1 MSYRIVIPD
10 DLNPEAL
17 AVLRAKEGVDVHAPG
32 KMTRE
37 QTLAAVPEADAL
49 IIRSGTTVDR
59 DLLAAASR
67 LKVIARAGVGVDN
80 VDLAACTAQGIVVMN
95 TPGGNTIATAEL
107 ALGLLLALLRHI
119 PQADASV
126 RAGRWDRKAFVGTEL
141 AGKTV
146 GIIGFGRVGRAFSQR
161 IQGFDVKEVAYDPF
175 VPEHVARHLGLSLV
189 ALDELLACADFI
201 SLHAHVTDETR
212 GLINKETIAKMKDG
226 VYIVN
231 VARGVLVNSADLAD
245 AIKSGKVAGA
255 AIDVYDQE
263 PPPPDNPLLNLPN
276 VIYTPHLGASS
287 NEAQVA
293 VGVQAAELVIDALF
307 KRKYDN
313 VRNKDVLEKLM

>member
-1 MSYRIVIPD
+1 MSFRVVIPD

-17 AVLRAKEGVDVHAPG
+17 AVLRAKNGLDIHAPG
-32 KMTRE
+32 KMTRA
-37 QTLAAVPEADAL
+37 QTLAAIFNADAL

-59 DLLAAASR
+59 DLLAAAPR
-67 LKVIARAGVGVDN
+67 LKVVARAGVGVDN
-80 VDLAACTAQGIVVMN
+80 VDLDACTEHGTVVMN

-119 PQADASV
+119 PQADASM
-126 RAGRWDRKAFVGTEL
+126 RAGRWDRNAFVGTEL
-141 AGKTV
+141 TGKTV

-161 IQGFDVKEVAYDPF
+161 VQGFDVTEVAYDPF

-189 ALDELLACADFI
+189 SLDELLACADII

-226 VYIVN
+226 VYIIN
-231 VARGVLVNSADLAD
+231 AARGVLVNAADLAD
-245 AIKSGKVAGA
+245 ALKSGKVAGA
-255 AIDVYDQE
+255 AIDVYDLE
-263 PPPPDNPLLNLPN
+263 PPLPDNPLLNLPN

-287 NEAQVA
+287 HEAQIA

-307 KRKYDN
+307 NRTYDN
-313 VRNKDVLEKLM
+313 VRNKEVLDKLV